1 MCTGVQQEFTRN
13 ALGFTPDL
21 TNAVGKKRR
30 FLFWCV
36 SEWTL
41 WEKAMWAEQ
50 NSKASGSKAE
60 KARRKGIWLIS
71 LPWESRVRDCQFVFK
86 LAAPIAQSRM
96 LAGQFPRHLICPSL
110 HLYEKARW
118 NFQNCRGIL
127 SQSEVWRE
135 NTASSG
141 SGISLRSLGRSHP
154 SLLTQDRA
162 EVLNLPEP
170 LCSLLL
176 PEEDW
181 AMALLRLAGL
191 ALKRTLYT
199 TRIMS
204 NKLAAVP
211 RVKGI
216 VEISQTLD
224 IVKRCL

>member
-1 MCTGVQQEFTRN
+1 MLQRPCRKKTLSTDVHRGSAGIYQAFPGIHPR
-13 ALGFTPDL
+13 PHKRC
-21 TNAVGKKRR
+21 GKKKKNKKKH

-50 NSKASGSKAE
+50 NPKASESKAE
-60 KARRKGIWLIS
+60 KARQKGIWLIS

-96 LAGQFPRHLICPSL
+96 LAGQFPRHLFCPSL
-110 HLYEKARW
+110 HLYEKVQW
-118 NFQNCRGIL
+118 NFQNCQGIL

-135 NTASSG
+135 IAGSG

-162 EVLNLPEP
+162 GVLNLAEP

-176 PEEDW
+176 PGEDW
-181 AMALLRLAGL
+181 AMALLRLF
-191 ALKRTLYT
+191 
-199 TRIMS
+199 
-204 NKLAAVP
+204 
-211 RVKGI
+211 
-216 VEISQTLD
+216 
-224 IVKRCL
+224 